1 MPDPL
6 IILGSYPILNSESK
20 NTNVDGIEFANY
32 VFTVPTTIALD
43 NTPATNSEYYG
54 PITSTTGSSFV
65 AKPQTGSDAS
75 FRVTSTSVEN
85 LPGGLSQI
93 SVQTAGSSDAEAV
106 APRVRVITNYPLI
119 FGLGPSTSIVSPSPI
134 AFGSPSN
141 PSGSVSQFKGAGL
154 DTGGFGVMVNFI
166 TDDSPEKEWEIFQ
179 TYPRK
184 IMPSS
189 IRGVPLPTPTRSPF
203 VQTGGNTPAY
213 TFSSGYNGFICK
225 STTFQKIGGVI
236 LWELTYSESGY
247 FVETSCEGTGENA
260 QCTQNIVY
268 DFTK

>member
-1 MPDPL
+1 MPNPL

-65 AKPQTGSDAS
+65 AKPQIGSGAS

-93 SVQTAGSSDAEAV
+93 LVQTAGSSDAEAV
-106 APRVRVITNYPLI
+106 APRVRIITNYPLI
-119 FGLGPSTSIVSPSPI
+119 FGLGSSSSIQTVSTIQFAPQPSQ
-134 AFGSPSN
+134 
-141 PSGSVSQFKGAGL
+141 PSGNQYRGAGL
-154 DTGGFGVMVNFI
+154 NTAGYGVMVNFI
-166 TDDSPEKEWEIFQ
+166 TDNTPEKEWEIFNNFSQ
-179 TYPRK
+179 K
-184 IMPSS
+184 IMPAS

-203 VQTGGNTPAY
+203 VQTGGNPPAD

-225 STTFQKIGGVI
+225 STTLQRIGGVT
-236 LWELTYSESGY
+236 LWELTYSESGFY
-247 FVETSCEGTGENA
+247 RVINCDGNN
-260 QCTQNIVY
+260 QCTETVVY